1 MDSPIA
7 SLEELRRR
15 IDALDDRLHD
25 LVMDRAE
32 LVAGVAALKRSSG
45 VPALRSGR
53 EAQILRR
60 LVARHR
66 GPLPR
71 PSLVR
76 LWRELLGGMVAIQ
89 GRFEVAVLVP
99 PGRPSLWDMARDHFG
114 GHLAMTQ
121 AGAPA
126 AIWDAVATGRAA
138 AGVLPLPR
146 EDEAAPWWPALLI
159 DEGVHVVARLPFAG
173 RGNARDA
180 AEEALV
186 IGRSALDPS
195 GQDGSLL
202 AIVTTGEPR
211 RDPLLAAL
219 APLTSR
225 ISCLGAVA
233 SAPGEAAYLFDFA
246 ESILP
251 TDPRLVAALKPFGA
265 AVRQVRLVGLYARP
279 LPSESR

>member
-76 LWRELLGGMVAIQ
+76 LWRELLGGMVAIH
-89 GRFEVAVLVP
+89 G
-99 PGRPSLWDMARDHFG
+99 
-114 GHLAMTQ
+114 
-121 AGAPA
+121 
-126 AIWDAVATGRAA
+126 
-138 AGVLPLPR
+138 
-146 EDEAAPWWPALLI
+146 
-159 DEGVHVVARLPFAG
+159 
-173 RGNARDA
+173 
-180 AEEALV
+180 
-186 IGRSALDPS
+186 
-195 GQDGSLL
+195 
-202 AIVTTGEPR
+202 
-211 RDPLLAAL
+211 
-219 APLTSR
+219 
-225 ISCLGAVA
+225 
-233 SAPGEAAYLFDFA
+233 
-246 ESILP
+246 
-251 TDPRLVAALKPFGA
+251 
-265 AVRQVRLVGLYARP
+265 
-279 LPSESR
+279 